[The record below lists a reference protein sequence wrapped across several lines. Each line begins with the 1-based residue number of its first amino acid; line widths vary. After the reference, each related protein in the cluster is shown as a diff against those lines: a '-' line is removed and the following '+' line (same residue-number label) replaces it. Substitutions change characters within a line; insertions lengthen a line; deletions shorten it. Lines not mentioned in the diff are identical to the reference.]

1 MYHSKKIALFISHI
15 YGEYQKNVSQGVI
28 DKAAEYGFQ
37 TEVYATSDGEN
48 VGNYG
53 LGEASILRIPNF
65 DDFSGVII
73 ASDTY
78 PDAELK
84 KRIIGFVKEHCHCPI
99 IEITE
104 LDSPFPRVSLENNL
118 CAGTLTEHLISVHN
132 CKRICFLG
140 CSKEQFFS
148 DKRENAYR
156 NVMGQH
162 ALAVGDHDIFLSDYS
177 PESIT
182 QALGFF
188 TLQKT
193 DCPDAVVCYNDRMAL
208 LFMLEAIRAGYDI
221 PGDMALVGCDLSKE
235 GQNATPCLTT
245 VTFPVYQLGTSA
257 VEQLI
262 HSLHNQPP
270 APQTIVFA
278 EPWIGASCGCNCKP
292 TSNPLF
298 FGQELIHRIE
308 SFELSTFFSMR
319 MSADFSHVS
328 DIDTG
333 MDKLEEYVK
342 NLDDCR
348 EFYLCLYSDW
358 DAVAQPILEL
368 TDTQED
374 VVTSDGTITLQFAL
388 RDGKR
393 LPECTFS
400 KTTLLPEYLSKDS
413 DAAYIISPL
422 YFEERAFGYLVMAYD
437 KNHINYSFEQVQWI
451 MNITGLLQNIC
462 EAKGSRLM
470 QSKLLDLY
478 MHDSLTGLYNR
489 HGYEQKAET
498 LLAESQPG
506 QSITLFLFDMDCLK
520 QINDQHGHTEGD
532 FALRVI
538 GQAINNSASPDMICS
553 RFGGDEFMV
562 LSNRATEDES
572 DRFLEK
578 VNGFLNNYTRLTN
591 KPYELSVSGGYASEA
606 YSKEMTLE
614 SLQELLKAA
623 DARMYEQKKAKKKA
637 RL

>member
-1 MYHSKKIALFISHI
+1 
-15 YGEYQKNVSQGVI
+15 
-28 DKAAEYGFQ
+28 
-37 TEVYATSDGEN
+37 
-48 VGNYG
+48 
-53 LGEASILRIPNF
+53 
-65 DDFSGVII
+65 
-73 ASDTY
+73 
-78 PDAELK
+78 
-84 KRIIGFVKEHCHCPI
+84 
-99 IEITE
+99 
-104 LDSPFPRVSLENNL
+104 
-118 CAGTLTEHLISVHN
+118 
-132 CKRICFLG
+132 
-140 CSKEQFFS
+140 
-148 DKRENAYR
+148 
-156 NVMGQH
+156 
-162 ALAVGDHDIFLSDYS
+162 
-177 PESIT
+177 
-182 QALGFF
+182 
-188 TLQKT
+188 
-193 DCPDAVVCYNDRMAL
+193 
-208 LFMLEAIRAGYDI
+208 
-221 PGDMALVGCDLSKE
+221 
-235 GQNATPCLTT
+235 
-245 VTFPVYQLGTSA
+245 
-257 VEQLI
+257 
-262 HSLHNQPP
+262 
-270 APQTIVFA
+270 
-278 EPWIGASCGCNCKP
+278 
-292 TSNPLF
+292 
-298 FGQELIHRIE
+298 HRIE
-308 SFELSTFFSMR
+308 SIELSTFFSMR

-348 EFYLCLYSDW
+348 EFYLCLFSDW

-374 VVTSDGTITLQFAL
+374 IVTSDDTITLQFAL

-478 MHDSLTGLYNR
+478 MRDSLTGLYNR
-489 HGYEQKAET
+489 HGYEQKAEA
-498 LLAESQPG
+498 LLATSQPG

-520 QINDQHGHTEGD
+520 LINDQHGHTEGD

-562 LSNRATEDES
+562 LSNRATADEA

-578 VNGFLNNYTRLTN
+578 VNSFLNNYTCLTN

-614 SLQELLKAA
+614 SLQELLKVA
-623 DARMYEQKKAKKKA
+623 DAHMYEQKKAKKKA